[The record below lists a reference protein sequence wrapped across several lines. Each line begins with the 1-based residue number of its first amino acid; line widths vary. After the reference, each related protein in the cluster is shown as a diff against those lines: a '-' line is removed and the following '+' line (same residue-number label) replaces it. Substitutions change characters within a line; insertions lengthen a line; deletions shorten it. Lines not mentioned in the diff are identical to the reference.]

1 MNKIVPINL
10 GNSKFLP
17 IIISCT
23 VLLLVKIITNIDFFY
38 LNPNNIERP
47 CHEFFNKKNII
58 QFNFNNNLSWFVP
71 CLSNNKI
78 TLDYLDNHKTT
89 DKIIVFCHGNS
100 NNITWK
106 ERILDRL
113 SDNFKYPIICQDYL
127 RIDNCNINNM
137 INNTCKL
144 IEFLNKKGFNN
155 DSIILFGES
164 IGCHIILNVAK
175 KYNIKNVIC
184 YIGFRK
190 TSNIIKRKL
199 PVIGHFVTL
208 FIYDLNNEKIIKSF
222 NNLNITFLNSPQ
234 DELVDYNDIKD
245 MISQLEQSSNS
256 NVAQAV
262 SLLEKSS
269 NSNLAVNDTKYEL
282 LEISGIHK
290 KPTIPDNVFLR
301 LKEKYDI

>member
-1 MNKIVPINL
+1 MNKIVPIKL
-10 GNSKFLP
+10 GNVLNSKSLP
-17 IIISCT
+17 VIISCT
-23 VLLLVKIITNIDFFY
+23 LLLLVKIITNIDYFY
-38 LNPNNIERP
+38 LNPNNIEKP

-58 QFNFNNNLSWFVP
+58 QFNFNNNLTWFVP
-71 CLSNNKI
+71 PLSNYKI

-89 DKIIVFCHGNS
+89 DKIIVFCHGNA

-127 RIDNCNINNM
+127 RIDNCSINKM
-137 INNTCKL
+137 ISNTCNL

-164 IGCHIILNVAK
+164 LGCHIILNVAK
-175 KYNIKNVIC
+175 KCNIKNMIC

-190 TSNIIKRKL
+190 TNNIIKRKI
-199 PVIGHFVTL
+199 PVFGHFVTL
-208 FIYDLNNEKIIKSF
+208 FIYDLNNEKIIKSS
-222 NNLNITFLNSPQ
+222 NNFNITFLNSPQ

-245 MISQLEQSSNS
+245 MI
-256 NVAQAV
+256 
-262 SLLEKSS
+262 K
-269 NSNLAVNDTKYEL
+269 DTNYEL

-290 KPTIPDNVFLR
+290 KPTIPDNVLIR

>member
-71 CLSNNKI
+71 CPYPLPSNQKI

-137 INNTCKL
+137 INNTCNL

-190 TSNIIKRKL
+190 TSNIIKKKL
-199 PVIGHFVTL
+199 PVLGHFVTL
-208 FIYDLNNEKIIKSF
+208 FIYDLNNEKIIKSS

-245 MISQLEQSSNS
+245 MIS
-256 NVAQAV
+256 
-262 SLLEKSS
+262 LLEKSS
-269 NSNLAVNDTKYEL
+269 NNNLMVKDTNYEL